1 MAPKN
6 SSFRMPRPLDHPL
19 TAVALAATLAVAACG
34 GGGSADSGGSG
45 ATPQSMSVPFVI
57 SDASSQ
63 DWSSIQVTITSIVLD
78 GSSGATANLLSAP
91 VTVNLEQLDGL
102 GDALDIDQLTAG
114 ATYTGATLTIS
125 ANPGDVVLTVASDPE
140 AGFGEAAGSV
150 IDASRTQV
158 SGAQGPNG
166 SRTVTVQVRFESPF
180 TVPATAGGATPAID
194 IDFDLAHPAFVIG
207 HAPVGGGS
215 TVWAVNFNGPV
226 LHHPVRDLTRLL
238 LRHFYG
244 TVTGISADNKT
255 LMLTRDRPTMPI
267 VSPETFTATSHAM
280 NVLVDSTNGTLF
292 YDLDA
297 KTHATI
303 TDFSTVSATLASKPY
318 VRVAARYQQDGTLV
332 ATRVFASASFNTVF
346 VSPEGHVVHVDNAAG
361 SGFTVDNADG
371 RPIHL
376 KVDGNTQFFF
386 RAPGNAGDVTPIGT
400 GPGFLTAH
408 DLIRGFKVHVTPVDV
423 LAVPLVAAAV
433 DIESAPYEGRITSA
447 STSSFTLSN
456 VFATLTDG
464 YTVSLPE
471 IDPTTPNGSDPI
483 TGNAIVGFKYWDF
496 AYPTLVTSGA
506 GTGASFAA
514 ATGGAI
520 SFGGT
525 AGAYYPRALSYATWG
540 DPAQPAGWAA
550 RTAILLPT
558 SLPRTSVATGVAAG
572 ANTFTV
578 NAVGGAT
585 PVTVDFSTAAGSAT
599 LAYQVD
605 RTAGIVTV
613 TPQDLTS
620 AAGLAAFK
628 AGLQAGAKVQVSGVP
643 QADGTVRAYVVS
655 YFTGVQPQ

>member
-1 MAPKN
+1 MAPN
-6 SSFRMPRPLDHPL
+6 TWTFRMPRPLHHPL
-19 TAVALAATLAVAACG
+19 TAVALAATLAVVACG
-34 GGGSADSGGSG
+34 GGSTDSGGSG
-45 ATPQSMSVPFVI
+45 ATTQSISVPLVI

-63 DWSSIQVTITSIVLD
+63 DWSSIQVTITSIVFD

-102 GDALDIDQLTAG
+102 GDALDLDQLPAG

-125 ANPGDVVLTVASDPE
+125 ANPGDVALTVASDPE
-140 AGFGEAAGSV
+140 AGFAEPAGSV
-150 IDASRTQV
+150 VDAARIQL

-166 SRTVTVQVRFESPF
+166 SRTVTVPVRFASPF
-180 TVPATAGGATPAID
+180 TAPAAGSATQAID
-194 IDFDLAHPAFVIG
+194 IEFDLAHPAFVIG

-215 TVWAVNFNGPV
+215 TIWAVNFNGPV
-226 LHHPVRDLTRLL
+226 RHHLVRDLTRLV
-238 LRHFYG
+238 LRHFYA
-244 TVTGISADNKT
+244 TVTGVSADNKT

-267 VSPETFTATSHAM
+267 VSPETFTATPHAV

-297 KTHATI
+297 RTHATI
-303 TDFSTVSATLASKPY
+303 TDFSTVAATLASKPY

-346 VSPEGHVVHVDNAAG
+346 VSPEGHVVHVDNAGG

-371 RPIHL
+371 RPVHL
-376 KVDGNTQFFF
+376 AVDGNTRFFF
-386 RAPGNAGDVTPIGT
+386 RAPGSAADVTPIGT

-408 DLIRGFKVHVTPVDV
+408 DLMRGFKVHVTPVDA
-423 LAVPLVAAAV
+423 LAVPMVAAAV
-433 DIESAPYEGRITSA
+433 DIEAAPYEGRITAASA
-447 STSSFTLSN
+447 NSFSLSN
-456 VFATLTDG
+456 VFATLADA

-471 IDPTTPNGSDPI
+471 IDPATANGSDPI
-483 TGNAIVGFKYWDF
+483 SGNPIDSFKYWDF
-496 AYPTLVTSGA
+496 AYPTEVTSGA

-525 AGAYYPRALSYATWG
+525 AGVYYPRALSYATWG

-558 SLPRTSVATGVAAG
+558 PLPRTSVASGVAAG

-578 NAVGGAT
+578 NAVGGTA
-585 PVTVDFSTAAGSAT
+585 PVTVSFSTATGSAT

-605 RTAGIVTV
+605 RSAGIVTV

-620 AAGLAAFK
+620 AGGLAAFT

-643 QADGTVRAYVVS
+643 QADGSVRAYVVS
-655 YFTGVQPQ
+655 YFTGVQPL